1 MFDHLTDDLNKE
13 LEREF
18 PGARLQVNTHTS
30 HRLEVH
36 RDPNKLSMSSALAR
50 AVAGLHEIEKALA
63 DLQIQLVGEI
73 MEKSPECPPVDDLPL
88 FDQVRKQVAS
98 LAQLGLVMNRRI
110 KAIREGL

>member
-1 MFDHLTDDLNKE
+1 VFDKLTDELNTE

-18 PGARLQVNTHTS
+18 PGARLQVNTHAS

-36 RDPNKLSMSSALAR
+36 RDPSRLSMSSALAR
-50 AVAGLHEIEKALA
+50 AVAGLHEIEMSLA
-63 DLQIQLVGEI
+63 ELQEQLVGPI
-73 MEKSPECPPVDDLPL
+73 MEKSPECPLVEELPL